1 MNLERGVDVTY
12 TQDKLNR
19 LRSAG
24 PRNGREGSVVTHRDV
39 NLYAIVLEPG
49 ARVTHA
55 LAGGR
60 KGWIQIA
67 RGAVE
72 LNRQPLQAGDG
83 VALQGNT
90 ELALTGAD
98 SAEWPLFDMA

>member
-1 MNLERGVDVTY
+1 M
-12 TQDKLNR
+12 
-19 LRSAG
+19 
-24 PRNGREGSVVTHRDV
+24 
-39 NLYAIVLEPG
+39 
-49 ARVTHA
+49 HA

-83 VALQGNT
+83 VATAG
-90 ELALTGAD
+90 
-98 SAEWPLFDMA
+98 